1 MTMGGSELLRAKK
14 GCLVMRASETRL
26 RVLLEG
32 QQHYVIPLFQR
43 PYSWQRSDW
52 ETLWKDIV
60 ETYRYNPTGGHFLGS
75 IVSKSQPGTPEGVSP
90 YIVIDGQQRL
100 TTLSIIIAALRDR
113 LAKGD
118 RAAGER
124 VADLCLLNKYAN
136 DEYHYK
142 IRPTQVDRAAYFAV
156 IDGNCDNADDG
167 EPNLIRQAYDFF
179 FDALGKSADEEDD
192 ELLDLARLERL
203 LLDGVEVVSITLED
217 DDNEYRIFE
226 SLNWKGAPLSQADLL
241 RNYFFM
247 RIPADQQQALYDRV
261 WLPMQSM
268 LDSKTLADFFRYQY
282 MASGNF
288 VREKDI
294 YLKWRSNLERL
305 EPDDLAAK
313 MRELADY
320 ARFYKRLIDPE
331 AEPDTAVRE
340 RLERLNRWGGQTMYP
355 FVLWLY
361 EGAGG
366 RGVNP
371 TEVARVLR
379 LIESYLVRRQF
390 CGIPTAGS
398 NRFFME
404 LAAQIPE
411 GGIVGAVRQAL
422 SQPSGRRR
430 WPNDKEFTEG
440 LLAYE
445 LYEGSRPDQRRL
457 VIETLE
463 QDRAHKEP
471 AELRGL
477 TVEHV
482 MPRDLTDEWRDALGP
497 AANQI
502 HARLLHTL
510 GNLTLTGYNPEL
522 SNRPFSEKR
531 RLFQNSNLAMN
542 KQIAEEAEWGPEQI
556 RSRGE
561 RLAAR
566 AIKIWPGPVV

>member
-1 MTMGGSELLRAKK
+1 
-14 GCLVMRASETRL
+14 MRASDTRL
-26 RVLLEG
+26 RALLEG

-43 PYSWQRSDW
+43 PYSWQRNDW
-52 ETLWKDIV
+52 ETLWNDII
-60 ETYRYNPTGGHFLGS
+60 ETYRFNPAGGHFLGS

-100 TTLSIIIAALRDR
+100 TTLSIVIAALRDR
-113 LAKGD
+113 IGKAD
-118 RAAGER
+118 PAAGER
-124 VADLCLLNKYAN
+124 IADLCLLNKYAK

-142 IRPTQVDRAAYFAV
+142 IRPTQADRPAYFAV
-156 IDGNCDNADDG
+156 IDGNDNSADED
-167 EPNLIRQAYDFF
+167 EPNLIRQTYDFF
-179 FDALGKSADEEDD
+179 FDALGQSADEEGD
-192 ELLDLARLERL
+192 EPLDLARFERL
-203 LLDGVEVVSITLED
+203 LLDEVEVVSITLED

-247 RIPADQQQALYDRV
+247 RIHADQQQTLYDSV
-261 WLPMQSM
+261 WLPMQAM

-282 MASGNF
+282 MSSGHF

-294 YLKWRSNLERL
+294 YLKWRGCLDRL

-313 MRELADY
+313 MREFAGY
-320 ARFYKRLIDPE
+320 AQYYKRLIEPE
-331 AEPDTAVRE
+331 AEPDAAVRE

-366 RGVNP
+366 RGVNS

-390 CGIPTAGS
+390 CGILTAGS

-430 WPNDKEFTEG
+430 WPNDKEFTQG

-463 QDRAHKEP
+463 QDLAHKEP

-497 AANQI
+497 DANEI
-502 HARLLHTL
+502 HVRLLHTL

-531 RLFQNSNLAMN
+531 RLFQKKSNLAMS
-542 KQIAEEAEWGPEQI
+542 KEIAEEAEWGPEQI
-556 RSRGE
+556 RSRAE

-566 AIKIWPGPVV
+566 AIKIWPGPVERAP